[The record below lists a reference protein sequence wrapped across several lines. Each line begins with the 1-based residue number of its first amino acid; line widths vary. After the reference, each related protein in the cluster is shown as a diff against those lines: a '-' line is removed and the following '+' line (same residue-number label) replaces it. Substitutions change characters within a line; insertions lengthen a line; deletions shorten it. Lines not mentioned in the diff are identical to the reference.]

1 MVWQIAARDKHV
13 NSACARAMLFA
24 PEIASSVLYDGE

>member
-1 MVWQIAARDKHV
+1 MWQIAARDKHV
-13 NSACARAMLFA
+13 NSACVRTMFFA